1 MDRRQFVSAMFTLA
15 SSPLLASQDASHP
28 VVNDDSAKHGMKPAG
43 VNRPTEHVREHRVPA
58 PASSGVQ
65 AITTRS
71 GSNLRYGA
79 YHETR
84 LTPDAVR
91 GGLRKVGQLTMT
103 NDARGMDAQP
113 LFAPG
118 IMAKGKRR
126 DLVLCATMA
135 NRVYAF
141 DSRTMKLYGWPA
153 LENRCSERTRS
164 ITGEPTITLE

>member
-15 SSPLLASQDASHP
+15 SSPLLASQDDSHP
-28 VVNDDSAKHGMKPAG
+28 VVNDDSANHGMKPAG
-43 VNRPTEHVREHRVPA
+43 VNRPTEHVRERRVPA

-84 LTPDAVR
+84 LTPDVVR

-103 NDARGMDAQP
+103 NDARGMMRNRCLRRASWPKVNVEISFYVQP
-113 LFAPG
+113 WPIASMHS
-118 IMAKGKRR
+118 IA
-126 DLVLCATMA
+126 
-135 NRVYAF
+135 
-141 DSRTMKLYGWPA
+141 RTMKLYGWPA

-164 ITGEPTITLE
+164 ISGEPTITLE